1 MEGEGGGWGGRGSE
15 GERIVWVGFKDGG
28 AGFTVRE
35 EAVTGG
41 RRSSAKDLLTS
52 GIHREWH
59 SLSCRE
65 QGLT

>member
-1 MEGEGGGWGGRGSE
+1 MGEK
-15 GERIVWVGFKDGG
+15 RIVWVGFKDGR

-41 RRSSAKDLLTS
+41 MWSSAKDLLAS
-52 GIHREWH
+52 GFHREWH
-59 SLSCRE
+59 RLFCSK